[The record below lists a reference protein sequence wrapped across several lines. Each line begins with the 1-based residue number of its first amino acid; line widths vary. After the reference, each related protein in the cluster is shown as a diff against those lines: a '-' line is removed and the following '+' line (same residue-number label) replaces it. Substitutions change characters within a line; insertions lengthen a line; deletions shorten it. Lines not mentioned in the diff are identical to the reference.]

1 MTDKIPTFGS
11 KAMVFHMHAKKTRG
25 GLTRKDL
32 FKNKHGRIVSKKQSA
47 AGKKAIKR
55 LFAAGYKPKK
65 GTFKAFHKSDAHKS
79 AKRSTRKHRS
89 TRRKSHRR
97 RGGFADASGNHTN
110 PMEGVMKA
118 AAHSK

>member
-11 KAMVFHMHAKKTRG
+11 KAQVFHLHAKKTRG

-32 FKNKHGRIVSKKQSA
+32 FKNKHGRIVSKKQHQ
-47 AGKKAIKR
+47 AGKRAVKR

-65 GTFKAFHKSDAHKS
+65 GTFKLFHKGSKKHS
-79 AKRSTRKHRS
+79 ASRKHRGTRRSTR
-89 TRRKSHRR
+89 RR
-97 RGGFADASGNHTN
+97 RGGFADASGNHMN

-118 AAHSK
+118 VAHSK